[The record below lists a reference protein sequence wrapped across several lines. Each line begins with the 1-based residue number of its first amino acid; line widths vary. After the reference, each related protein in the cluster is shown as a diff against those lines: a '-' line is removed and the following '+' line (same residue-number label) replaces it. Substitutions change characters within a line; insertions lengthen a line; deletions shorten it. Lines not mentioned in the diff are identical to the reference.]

1 MRRTNSKEVK
11 AAVRKYLLDVAESE
25 ELATIKDLKDKF
37 LNEYGWAIARL
48 GERSACIEWLRGLG
62 VGVDYSYYDIIQLMA
77 EWLDESTEEAE
88 RWLDKRGD
96 ILYWDLLAREILA
109 SK

>member
-11 AAVRKYLLDVAESE
+11 AAVKNYLVEVAQSE
-25 ELATIKDLKDKF
+25 ELNTIKDIKEKF
-37 LNEYGWAIARL
+37 ISEYGWAIARL
-48 GERSACIEWLRGLG
+48 GERNACIEWLRGLG

-77 EWLDESTEEAE
+77 ESTEEAE
-88 RWLDKRGD
+88 KWLDKRGD
-96 ILYWDLLAREILA
+96 SLYWDLLAREILA

>member
-11 AAVRKYLLDVAESE
+11 AAVKNYLLEVAQSE
-25 ELATIKDLKDKF
+25 EFSTIKDIKEKF
-37 LNEYGWAIARL
+37 ISEYGWAIARL
-48 GERSACIEWLRGLG
+48 GERNACIEWLSGLG
-62 VGVDYSYYDIIQLMA
+62 VGVDYSYYGIIQLMA

-88 RWLDKRGD
+88 KWIDKRCD
-96 ILYWDLLAREILA
+96 SLYWDLLAREILA

>member
-11 AAVRKYLLDVAESE
+11 EAVKNYLVEVAQSE
-25 ELATIKDLKDKF
+25 ELSTIKDIKQKF
-37 LNEYGWAIARL
+37 ISEYGWAIARL
-48 GERSACIEWLRGLG
+48 GERTACIEWLRGLG
-62 VGVDYSYYDIIQLMA
+62 VGVDYIYYDIIQLMA
-77 EWLDESTEEAE
+77 VWLDESTEEAE
-88 RWLDKRGD
+88 KWLDKRGD